1 MAELHDPLDTDPP
14 RLARVTRRTEDD
26 LPDHVKGNDHWRI
39 DHSNG
44 VGYYILNPR
53 NNTYFPLEFLNHHW
67 YRLRVFAGQAYTDRD
82 SRIRHFANRTGYW
95 DITDYQHEGYADYI
109 RQQAIAVVG
118 DVPEQAYCR
127 DPVGL
132 ETQEEEAEER
142 HLRFPKVATP
152 LPTLTV
158 DTSGASSLVADPT
171 ISPFVAATAT
181 AASSPAF
188 IQSREP
194 SDQAGS
200 DRTNTPRTS
209 TPDEPSPEQ
218 LGQEVPV
225 LEEQLEYGLVIQ
237 EPEEPPLVQPVPPVP
252 QFPAPQPIAPVP
264 AMAAAAQVPTR
275 LVGNT
280 PDIFNGDRTKAEDF
294 KLQFQL
300 HQALNNTNRI
310 MSNPYYRT
318 SYALSLIKG
327 PLVKVLRADFAYR
340 REQLFPICYSL

>member
-1 MAELHDPLDTDPP
+1 
-14 RLARVTRRTEDD
+14 
-26 LPDHVKGNDHWRI
+26 VKSVRNT
-39 DHSNG
+39 NG
-44 VGYYILNPR
+44 VGYYLLNPR
-53 NNTYFPLEFLNHHW
+53 NKTYFPLEFLNHHW
-67 YRLRVFAGQAYTDRD
+67 YRLQVFTGQAYTDRD
-82 SRIRHFANRTGYW
+82 SKVRHFANGTGYW
-95 DITDYQHEGYADYI
+95 DITDYQHEGHADYL
-109 RQQAIAVVG
+109 RRRAVTVVNE
-118 DVPEQAYCR
+118 VPDEVYR
-127 DPVGL
+127 RYPVEL

-142 HLRFPKVATP
+142 YQSFPKVVTP
-152 LPTLTV
+152 LPTLTI

-200 DRTNTPRTS
+200 DRTDTPRNS

-237 EPEEPPLVQPVPPVP
+237 EPEEPPLVQPVAPQLPAPSVP
-252 QFPAPQPIAPVP
+252 QFPAPQPIAPTP

-310 MSNPYYRT
+310 MANPYYRT

-327 PLVKVLRADFAYR
+327 PLVKDWVK
-340 REQLFPICYSL
+340 EQVSALIEKPHVQWIK